1 MLGLFGLFGRSKDLQ
16 RLDRAL
22 RAQGLHPRLMPDAA
36 KLTTLKL
43 LQEATGERSPVESA
57 HEYAAALLVYC
68 QVGGEGYAADNGE
81 AAVETVEGRIETA
94 LSQGDSLDAQLVLLM
109 LHASL
114 IQDQVVERFG
124 LELG

>member
-43 LQEATGERSPVESA
+43 LQEATGERSPAESA

-68 QVGGEGYAADNGE
+68 QVGDEGYAADNGK
-81 AAVETVEGRIETA
+81 AAVEAVESRIEAA
-94 LSQGDSLDAQLVLLM
+94 LAEGDSTDARLVLLM
-109 LHASL
+109 LHAGL
-114 IQDQVVERFG
+114 IREEVVARFG
-124 LELG
+124 LEVG

>member
-43 LQEATGERSPVESA
+43 LQEATGERSPAESV
-57 HEYAAALLVYC
+57 HEHAAALLVYC
-68 QVGGEGYAADNGE
+68 QVGAEQYAADNGD
-81 AAVETVEGRIETA
+81 AAVETAENRIEAA
-94 LSQGDSLDAQLVLLM
+94 LAEGDSLDARLVLLM
-109 LHASL
+109 LHAGL
-114 IQDQVVERFG
+114 IQEQVVARFG
-124 LELG
+124 LEVG

>member
-43 LQEATGERSPVESA
+43 LQEATGERSPAESV
-57 HEYAAALLVYC
+57 HEHAAALLVYC
-68 QVGGEGYAADNGE
+68 QLGAQGFVADQDVAALE
-81 AAVETVEGRIETA
+81 AVEARIETA

-109 LHASL
+109 LHAGL

-124 LELG
+124 LEVG